1 MFAVVFPFDTYAV
14 VHPTD
19 SEDIRGLRL
28 HSEASVC

>member
-1 MFAVVFPFDTYAV
+1 MFALVFPFDTYAV
-14 VHPTD
+14 VHSAG